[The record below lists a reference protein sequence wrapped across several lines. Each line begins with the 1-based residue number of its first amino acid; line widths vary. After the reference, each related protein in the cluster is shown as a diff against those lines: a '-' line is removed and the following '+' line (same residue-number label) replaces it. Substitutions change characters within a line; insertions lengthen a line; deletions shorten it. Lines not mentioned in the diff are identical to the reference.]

1 MAKTLHRD
9 RESEVEHIVE
19 QRLRRM
25 IEDMKTVHETLEQ
38 GGWDDPRLQGDL
50 RAEALEEFRLMLNKV
65 RRLLW
70 SCYLAR
76 NEKADNESKPLD
88 IYLSYELIDRLRAH
102 RKPVDNNVNASEIRI

>member
-1 MAKTLHRD
+1 M
-9 RESEVEHIVE
+9 E

-76 NEKADNESKPLD
+76 NEKPENESKPLD
-88 IYLSYELIDRLRAH
+88 IYVSYELIDRLRAH
-102 RKPVDNNVNASEIRI
+102 RKPVDSSL